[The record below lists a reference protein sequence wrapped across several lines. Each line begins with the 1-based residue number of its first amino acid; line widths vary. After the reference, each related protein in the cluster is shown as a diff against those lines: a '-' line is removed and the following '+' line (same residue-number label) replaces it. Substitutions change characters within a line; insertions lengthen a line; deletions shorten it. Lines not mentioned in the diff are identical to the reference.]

1 MKFVE
6 EAEPTRGQE
15 RGRLHTHLQPRPRT
29 GCSASQPLPGAQGAP
44 PVSLQRVLGMRTHGQ
59 GVPGLVAG
67 DSPHTQPRGTETRRH
82 PQVAVVT
89 REHPRK
95 GACLSGRRGRD
106 CGSGGPAREAGQSCC
121 ETLSLVKRTSEQVPP
136 APETCGEGRGPA
148 HFTPRPRTT
157 SAGSR
162 NGEWPARSTWD
173 FCDSLKWSQKQSGSF
188 WAGEVSSHTRTPKQ
202 RVTFT
207 HEQAKHTPRA
217 GRGGMAPGSE
227 LTHHNPVPSQSLR
240 SAALVSSLFLPDSH
254 ACSL

>member
-1 MKFVE
+1 MDKSVDVFTRTYNRGHALAARPPSLSPGRREHLPSRSSGSWGRGLTGRGCRAWWPGTV
-6 EAEPTRGQE
+6 PTRSHEERRQGVTLKWPWSHVNT
-15 RGRLHTHLQPRPRT
+15 RGRER
-29 GCSASQPLPGAQGAP
+29 ASRDGEEGTAGAAAP
-44 PVSLQRVLGMRTHGQ
+44 PGKQASLAVRR
-59 GVPGLVAG
+59 
-67 DSPHTQPRGTETRRH
+67 SP
-82 PQVAVVT
+82 
-89 REHPRK
+89 
-95 GACLSGRRGRD
+95 S
-106 CGSGGPAREAGQSCC
+106 
-121 ETLSLVKRTSEQVPP
+121 VKRSSAQVPP

-202 RVTFT
+202 RVTFSP
-207 HEQAKHTPRA
+207 EQAKHTPRA
-217 GRGGMAPGSE
+217 GSGGMAPGSE

-240 SAALVSSLFLPDSH
+240 SAALISLLFLPDSH